1 MLQLLAGGPAHLRP
15 VEELTTRLCFVCF
28 DGSEAL
34 KVSRQL
40 GSSGELPDDF
50 IEKYC
55 ANVYHGIKVSLSF
68 RSSTRTYILFS
79 ITILYN

>member
-1 MLQLLAGGPAHLRP
+1 MSSSVGRRLTNIPDVLQLLAGGPAHLRP

-40 GSSGELPDDF
+40 GSSSELPDDF
-50 IEKYC
+50 VEKYC
-55 ANVYHGIKVSLSF
+55 ANVYHGIKVSHKLGF
-68 RSSTRTYILFS
+68 
-79 ITILYN
+79 